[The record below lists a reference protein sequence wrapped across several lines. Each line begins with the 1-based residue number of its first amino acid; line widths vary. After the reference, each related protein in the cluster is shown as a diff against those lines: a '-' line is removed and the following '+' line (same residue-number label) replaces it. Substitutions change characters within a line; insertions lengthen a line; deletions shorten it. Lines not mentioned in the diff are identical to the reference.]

1 MFYRAEGYD
10 KEFFSGSNARNFFAT
25 FHSKMKSEVDQM
37 SDVDIVSCNLEEW
50 ADYYYN
56 NVRTSE
62 QIDDIGRRLYDKVH
76 NILPTENRF
85 YPLLLDSITEEDCI
99 NYIHYL
105 VIDRQYEGYLKEH
118 GRLWPRL

>member
-1 MFYRAEGYD
+1 MPIAN
-10 KEFFSGSNARNFFAT
+10 KEFVLNYTTNRWGLNKKVNVGPT
-25 FHSKMKSEVDQM
+25 
-37 SDVDIVSCNLEEW
+37 SDSIRLCAPNNLQEW

-56 NVRTSE
+56 NVRTPE
-62 QIDDIGRRLYDKVH
+62 QIDDVGRRLYDKVH
-76 NILPTENRF
+76 NVLPTENRF

-118 GRLWPRL
+118 GKL